1 MGFLRPNNAVGLDI
15 DTAEIRAV
23 ELSGSIQSP
32 KLVRFGRMPLP
43 GGAVIEGMIADPVV
57 VEDALHQL
65 WSDAGFSSR
74 ELILGVSNQ
83 GVLVRFAAFPKVADN
98 KVDNLI
104 RFQAQEHIPF
114 PLDSVVL
121 DYLIVGEATGDV
133 GDTLE
138 VLLVAGK
145 RDMLNTF
152 IEVASGAD
160 LKVRD
165 IDVSSLA
172 LQQVLPS
179 DDSTGT
185 VAIINIANELSSI
198 LVVENETPRFARI
211 IPTGLQAAT
220 EFFNCSLNEVVPIT
234 VANKLKLVWS
244 EEAVSAWGE
253 MLAGEINSS
262 LSYYQT
268 QQKGAA
274 IEKVF
279 LSGRGARMDG
289 LAERLQDNLGLPAE
303 VLHPFDKIAVPNKN
317 LGISSVAQDFT
328 VSVALARRGLEV

>member
-23 ELSGSIQSP
+23 ELSGSTQSP

-43 GGAVIEGMIADPVV
+43 GGAVIEGMIANPGM

-74 ELILGVSNQ
+74 EVILGVSNQ
-83 GVLVRFAAFPKVADN
+83 GVLVRFATFPKVAGK
-98 KVDNLI
+98 KVDKLI

-121 DYLIVGEATGDV
+121 DYIIVGEATGDV
-133 GDTLE
+133 GDVLE

-145 RDMLNTF
+145 RDMLNIF

-160 LKVRD
+160 LKVKD
-165 IDVSSLA
+165 IDVLPLA
-172 LQQVLPS
+172 LQQVLPF
-179 DDSTGT
+179 DDRRGT
-185 VAIINIANELSSI
+185 AAIINIANELSSI

-220 EFFNCSLNEVVPIT
+220 EFFNCSLNEVVPVTKASEI
-234 VANKLKLVWS
+234 VWS
-244 EEAVSAWGE
+244 EDAVSVWGAT
-253 MLAGEINSS
+253 LAGDINSS

-268 QQKGAA
+268 QHKGAA
-274 IEKVF
+274 IERIF

-289 LAERLQDNLGLPAE
+289 LAERIQENLGLPVAII
-303 VLHPFDKIAVPNKN
+303 HPLDGIDVANKN
-317 LGISSVAQDFT
+317 TGICSVALDFT

>member
-23 ELSGSIQSP
+23 ELSGSTQSP

-43 GGAVIEGMIADPVV
+43 GGAVIDGMIANPGM

-65 WSDAGFSSR
+65 WADAGFSSR
-74 ELILGVSNQ
+74 EVILGVSNQ
-83 GVLVRFAAFPKVADN
+83 GVLVRFATFPKVAGK
-98 KVDNLI
+98 KVDKLI

-121 DYLIVGEATGDV
+121 DYIIVGEVTGDV
-133 GDTLE
+133 GDVLE

-145 RDMLNTF
+145 RDMLNIF

-160 LKVRD
+160 LKVKD
-165 IDVSSLA
+165 IDVLPLA
-172 LQQVLPS
+172 LQQVLPF
-179 DDSTGT
+179 DDRRGT
-185 VAIINIANELSSI
+185 AAIINIANELSSI

-220 EFFNCSLNEVVPIT
+220 EFFNCSLNEVVPVTTASKI
-234 VANKLKLVWS
+234 VWS
-244 EEAVSAWGE
+244 EDAVSAWGDT
-253 MLAGEINSS
+253 LTNEINSS
-262 LSYYQT
+262 LNYYQT
-268 QQKGAA
+268 QHKGAA
-274 IEKVF
+274 IEKIF

-289 LAERLQDNLGLPAE
+289 LAERLKENLGLRVAVIRPLDRIDVPA
-303 VLHPFDKIAVPNKN
+303 KN
-317 LGISSVAQDFT
+317 IGISSVAQDFT